1 MRKFICSPYGEEVD
15 LDDQMTYSHLPDE
28 ANQLRDILFKDF
40 GWAKLYMDYLHSDV
54 FKKNDKQRARIDQ
67 FMKNYSES
75 HLENYDNI
83 LWLKEQ
89 VFLFQD
95 EIENMC

>member
-1 MRKFICSPYGEEVD
+1 MRKFVCSPYGEEVD
-15 LDDQMTYSHLPDE
+15 LDNSETYSYLPND

-40 GWAKLYMDYLHSDV
+40 GWSQLYMNYLHPDV
-54 FKKNDKQRARIDQ
+54 FSKNDNQRLRINE
-67 FMKNYSES
+67 FMKKYSEN
-75 HLENYDNI
+75 HLKNYDNLI
-83 LWLKEQ
+83 WLKEQ